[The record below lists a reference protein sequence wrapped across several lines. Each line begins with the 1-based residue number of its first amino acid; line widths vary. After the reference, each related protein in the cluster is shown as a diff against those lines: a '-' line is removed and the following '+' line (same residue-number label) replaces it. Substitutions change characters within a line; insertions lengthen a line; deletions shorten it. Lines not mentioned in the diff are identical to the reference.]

1 MKKIA
6 VFGSAFNPPT
16 LGHKSIIE
24 SVSHFDSILL
34 VPSIAHAWGKNM
46 LDYSVRCELVD
57 AFIEDLNMGNV
68 HRSDVEE
75 HLLRPGQSVTTFDV
89 LNYLQNNEP
98 QSELTFILGP
108 DNLFAFDKFYRAK
121 DILQRFSVLACPE
134 RIPVRS
140 TTIRQDIREGKPVTE
155 MTTPR
160 VLSLIK
166 RYNLYS
172 SET

>member
-16 LGHKSIIE
+16 LGHKNIIE
-24 SVSHFDSILL
+24 SVSHFDTILL

-46 LDYSVRCELVD
+46 LDYSMRCELVD
-57 AFIEDLNMGNV
+57 AFIQDLNMENV

-75 HLLRPGQSVTTFDV
+75 HLFKPGQSVTTYDV
-89 LNYLQNNEP
+89 LNYLQDNEP
-98 QSELTFILGP
+98 QSEFTFIVGP
-108 DNLFAFDKFYRAK
+108 DNLFAFEKFYRAK
-121 DILQRFSVLACPE
+121 DILQRFLVLACPE

-140 TTIRQDIREGKPVTE
+140 TTIRQHICEGKSVAH